1 LCLMLLVPPKP
12 STDNMIGGLFVG
24 ACGLFG
30 LVLGLIGGATRA
42 THVVRGKYG
51 PRWRERI
58 RNPNQEWVVSPE
70 TNPPS
75 APGGSVGRSRFRF
88 RISNLLMSMLWWSLF
103 GGFISALRRINPN
116 AQDWPYLTKAIAVY
130 TSFVLFYTLPC
141 VAIAA
146 VLGETRRGL
155 YIGFAFGV
163 FFVVVDAL
171 SGMSEVR

>member
-1 LCLMLLVPPKP
+1 MGLSALATLAFWTAIGFVCGGVGGALIGLCLMLLVPPKP

-75 APGGSVGRSRFRF
+75 APGGSVGRS
-88 RISNLLMSMLWWSLF
+88 
-103 GGFISALRRINPN
+103 
-116 AQDWPYLTKAIAVY
+116 
-130 TSFVLFYTLPC
+130 
-141 VAIAA
+141 
-146 VLGETRRGL
+146 
-155 YIGFAFGV
+155 
-163 FFVVVDAL
+163 
-171 SGMSEVR
+171 